1 MGTFLALLGFLPDTE
16 LRLKTLIQEHLEGN
30 IDWVTATDTKL
41 QGVVINADFI
51 SSPQI
56 QNYIGRT
63 KANIVCAYCDEDGK
77 KQSENHNILGL
88 FLSQHSDQELKNWM
102 QKLCGSEASLIFSE
116 QVSRESPHVVASSS
130 SSSSVSPAPS
140 ETISPVKEE
149 PPLAKPK
156 SSFFHSKPKTRET
169 ATDTTGM
176 SDNHEQ
182 FLKAIQNI
190 QGYYF
195 AQYGD
200 RSVWINTQKSEV
212 YLDFDRDQIQ
222 GIESIRWK
230 PVPEME
236 PPRSAR
242 RLQLEL
248 WLFETLWQSARS
260 LPLNQIDENG
270 LYKLV
275 RWPRPLCP
283 SGRSEALRLAAF
295 IQATPASISL
305 LSNKTSYE
313 PSMVKRFLH
322 AGLLSGQIKQTGTA
336 STHEDHSH
344 EVKKVDREK
353 LGLLKRIRVK
363 LGL

>member
-30 IDWVTATDTKL
+30 IHWVTATDTKL

-63 KANIVCAYCDEDGK
+63 KANIVCAYSDKDGENQAK
-77 KQSENHNILGL
+77 NHNILGL
-88 FLSQHSDQELKNWM
+88 FLSQYSNDELKNWM
-102 QKLCGSEASLIFSE
+102 LKLCGNEAPLVFSE
-116 QVSRESPHVVASSS
+116 QVEQEPSNAPSD
-130 SSSSVSPAPS
+130 SPAPTES
-140 ETISPVKEE
+140 IPPAKEE
-149 PPLAKPK
+149 TPLAKPNN
-156 SSFFHSKPKTRET
+156 FFNSRPKVQAE
-169 ATDTTGM
+169 DTTGM

-182 FLKAIQNI
+182 FLRAIQNA

-200 RSVWINTQKSEV
+200 KSVWVNTQKSEV
-212 YLDFDRDQIQ
+212 YLDFDRDRIQ

-230 PVPEME
+230 ALTEMN
-236 PPRSAR
+236 PPRNAR

-248 WLFETLWQSARS
+248 WLFETLWQSASS
-260 LPLNQIDENG
+260 LPLSQIDENG
-270 LYKLV
+270 LFKLV
-275 RWPRPLCP
+275 RWPRPLCS

-305 LSNKTSYE
+305 LSSKTGYD
-313 PSMVKRFLH
+313 PAMVKRFLH

-336 STHEDHSH
+336 SAHGTQSQ
-344 EVKKVDREK
+344 EVRTVDREK
-353 LGLLKRIRVK
+353 LSLLKRIRVK